1 MATADLLFPDP
12 AALAAA
18 GIPLAEALEKA
29 IPASPCRFWA
39 LPPPSSALRR

>member
-18 GIPLAEALEKA
+18 GIPLAEALEEGHSRLA
-29 IPASPCRFWA
+29 MPLLGLAA
-39 LPPPSSALRR
+39 PSSALRR